1 MENNNSREITLKGM
15 ENNNSREIT
24 LTGMENN
31 NFIIELFSQEIA
43 CMDFGL
49 KKPLNLMKPGSTHG

>member
-1 MENNNSREITLKGM
+1 M

-43 CMDFGL
+43 WTLG
-49 KKPLNLMKPGSTHG
+49 KKNPQFDEARVYSWLTVQLMANRHK

>member
-1 MENNNSREITLKGM
+1 MKNNNSREITLKGM

-43 CMDFGL
+43 WTLG
-49 KKPLNLMKPGSTHG
+49 

>member
-1 MENNNSREITLKGM
+1 MET
-15 ENNNSREIT
+15 NNSREIT

-43 CMDFGL
+43 WTLGK
-49 KKPLNLMKPGSTHG
+49 KKPQFDEARVYSWLTVQLMANRHK

>member
-1 MENNNSREITLKGM
+1 MKNNNSREITLKGM

-31 NFIIELFSQEIA
+31 NSIIELFSQELA
-43 CMDFGL
+43 
-49 KKPLNLMKPGSTHG
+49 

>member
-1 MENNNSREITLKGM
+1 MKNNNSREITLKGM

-43 CMDFGL
+43 WTLG
-49 KKPLNLMKPGSTHG
+49 KKPLNLMKPGYTHG